1 MARIKLLAVSSGN
14 VFSSALKNVC
24 VWKGGLVYVGPLRE
38 SGEYMV
44 GRPDLIEAESSLK
57 GVDASV
63 GCDDAADE
71 GEDE

>member
-1 MARIKLLAVSSGN
+1 M
-14 VFSSALKNVC
+14 
-24 VWKGGLVYVGPLRE
+24 YVGPLRE